1 MSCALRLM
9 LALLLGHCITIAGCD
24 AFFVGFVSNPGGSR
38 TVSGTVS
45 IVQLSFIHDVTGQT
59 IQSTAVTFLD
69 PGTATTVNFCGD
81 QHLRFPVNSFVRA
94 DFNTG
99 ALCST
104 LVAVAVGS

>member
-1 MSCALRLM
+1 MSWALRLV
-9 LALLLGHCITIAGCD
+9 LTLLLAQSIATAGCD

-59 IQSTAVTFLD
+59 IQSTAVTFLN

-81 QHLRFPVNSFVRA
+81 EHLRFPLNSFVRA

-104 LVAVAVGS
+104 LVAVAVVS